1 MKTLLSLCCLAFALG
16 PLAVRADNKPAEK
29 SNSIDSAGHKTA
41 KAIERTGDRGAKA
54 TQRGLDSAGN
64 WTGRHVEKAGK
75 AMGRAADN
83 TTDWVKK
90 KTQ

>member
-1 MKTLLSLCCLAFALG
+1 MKLLSICLALA
-16 PLAVRADNKPAEK
+16 PLAALAADDKPAEK
-29 SNSIDSAGHKTA
+29 PNRLERAGNSAA
-41 KAIERTGDRGAKA
+41 KSIERTGDRGAKA

-75 AMGRAADN
+75 AMGRAADK

-90 KTQ
+90 KTE